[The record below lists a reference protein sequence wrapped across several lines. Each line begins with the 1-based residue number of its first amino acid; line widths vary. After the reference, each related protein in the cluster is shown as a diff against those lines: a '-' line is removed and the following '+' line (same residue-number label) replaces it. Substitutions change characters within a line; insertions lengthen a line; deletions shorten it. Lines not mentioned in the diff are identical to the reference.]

1 MRTVTTTEKYRAV
14 NEGAMSPKEFV
25 RQMRLAHPQHISQ
38 FNGYDDTVQIL
49 KNRGLLFETS
59 TVKVEA
65 KKAEVEVLAEE
76 NYSKKGEQ
84 PINYSLDTL
93 DRGIRVELETAGVNL
108 PVDHITEDDYNAAYK
123 KAKANLDKNANHYL
137 DLISG
142 NSDKVDKHDKA
153 VEVTTNN
160 HVDTF
165 NGLKKATL
173 KEGFG
178 DGEDVTAHIAD
189 DESDNGVPKNLKLEK
204 KRLPRGLKLVKE
216 NLENI
221 IKDIKDH
228 YKDVFPGNELNGII
242 EEFIKMHHSD
252 LARGEDPLEEF
263 NQFIDANYQMKIQ
276 EKQSTMDTDSD
287 STTLTHDCASH
298 VLHEKLGPGICLH
311 GRHTLVET
319 APGKGEV
326 THYDVFFK
334 NSNKIV
340 KNLSVNEL
348 NVVSMEEHHHKNESE
363 EVAEKKGKDH
373 DGEIISYIADTY
385 IQNAKD
391 GDRAY
396 AGFLDLNIRDA
407 VQDVVGILQDR
418 KHPLHHETKK
428 EYQIVSRDK
437 ARGLFEKKGKDHDG
451 DDEQHYIKVALKDV
465 KEVLKYCEEYLDGN
479 YSFDNTDT
487 FSFPDEKDAI
497 DTIIDLKGDK
507 IKILGTNVSGFIK
520 EKKGK
525 DHDGDGDIDGD
536 DYKHAK
542 DKAIKKA
549 MGKDEQLKEAI
560 KSIIKKTLINEAAT
574 AKLSDWGKGY
584 DNFPGVK
591 PVVNE
596 LENIVTEIEQ
606 FHDKMAEKIAGA
618 FAKTSE
624 FRNEEGLK
632 IGAFISPSLEAAFKQ
647 DLRPVIKGGYTS
659 KVSLP
664 KVRTIS
670 KAEIDAQ
677 QMQETPIEEK
687 ESLFAPT
694 VNGTLRENN
703 TNFDLRKFLKEN
715 K

>member
-25 RQMRLAHPQHISQ
+25 RQMRLTHPQHISQ

-65 KKAEVEVLAEE
+65 KKAKVEVLAEE

-123 KAKANLDKNANHYL
+123 KAKANLDKNCNHYL

-178 DGEDVTAHIAD
+178 DGIDVTAHIAD
-189 DESDNGVPKNLKLEK
+189 DESDNGVPKDLKLEK

-221 IKDIKDH
+221 IKHIKDH
-228 YKDVFPGNELNGII
+228 YKDVFPGNELNDII
-242 EEFIKMHHSD
+242 QEFIKMHHSD

-373 DGEIISYIADTY
+373 DG
-385 IQNAKD
+385 
-391 GDRAY
+391 
-396 AGFLDLNIRDA
+396 
-407 VQDVVGILQDR
+407 
-418 KHPLHHETKK
+418 
-428 EYQIVSRDK
+428 
-437 ARGLFEKKGKDHDG
+437 
-451 DDEQHYIKVALKDV
+451 
-465 KEVLKYCEEYLDGN
+465 
-479 YSFDNTDT
+479 
-487 FSFPDEKDAI
+487 
-497 DTIIDLKGDK
+497 
-507 IKILGTNVSGFIK
+507 
-520 EKKGK
+520 
-525 DHDGDGDIDGD
+525 DGDIDGD
-536 DYKHAK
+536 DYMHAK

-677 QMQETPIEEK
+677 QMQEAPIEEK

>member
-93 DRGIRVELETAGVNL
+93 DRGIRVELETAGVDL

-137 DLISG
+137 DLLSG

-221 IKDIKDH
+221 IKVIKDH
-228 YKDVFPGNELNGII
+228 YKDVFPGNELNHII

-348 NVVSMEEHHHKNESE
+348 NVVSMEEHHHKNEIRQE
-363 EVAEKKGKDH
+363 
-373 DGEIISYIADTY
+373 
-385 IQNAKD
+385 
-391 GDRAY
+391 
-396 AGFLDLNIRDA
+396 GFGTKILQGLA
-407 VQDVVGILQDR
+407 AALTAVGIGRTQLDSLGDILNVLPDDVAQQVSDIIQTAVDSGVLGEEKYKPGSTAPEDLYYSD
-418 KHPLHHETKK
+418 KHGK
-428 EYQIVSRDK
+428 IV
-437 ARGLFEKKGKDHDG
+437 
-451 DDEQHYIKVALKDV
+451 
-465 KEVLKYCEEYLDGN
+465 
-479 YSFDNTDT
+479 
-487 FSFPDEKDAI
+487 AI
-497 DTIIDLKGDK
+497 DDVDDKYHDSLELVYKKGDK
-507 IKILGTNVSGFIK
+507 IEGPMD
-520 EKKGK
+520 EKKGT
-525 DHDGDGDIDGD
+525 DHDKDGDIDGD

-606 FHDKMAEKIAGA
+606 FHDKMADKIAGA

-677 QMQETPIEEK
+677 QMQEAPIEEK

>member
-93 DRGIRVELETAGVNL
+93 DRGIRVELETAGVDL

-137 DLISG
+137 DLLSG

-221 IKDIKDH
+221 IKVIKDH
-228 YKDVFPGNELNGII
+228 YKDVFPGNELNHII

-348 NVVSMEEHHHKNESE
+348 NVVSMEEHHHKNEIRQEGFGTKILQGLATALTAVGIGRTQLDSLGDILNVLPDD
-363 EVAEKKGKDH
+363 VAQQVSD
-373 DGEIISYIADTY
+373 IIQT
-385 IQNAKD
+385 
-391 GDRAY
+391 
-396 AGFLDLNIRDA
+396 A
-407 VQDVVGILQDR
+407 VDSGVVG
-418 KHPLHHETKK
+418 
-428 EYQIVSRDK
+428 
-437 ARGLFEKKGKDHDG
+437 
-451 DDEQHYIKVALKDV
+451 
-465 KEVLKYCEEYLDGN
+465 EEYEPGSIAPEDLY
-479 YSFDNTDT
+479 YSD
-487 FSFPDEKDAI
+487 KHGKIVAI
-497 DTIIDLKGDK
+497 DDVDDKYHDSLELVYKKGDK
-507 IKILGTNVSGFIK
+507 IEGPMD
-520 EKKGK
+520 EKKGT
-525 DHDGDGDIDGD
+525 DHDKDGDIDGD

-549 MGKDEQLKEAI
+549 MSKDEQLKEAI

-606 FHDKMAEKIAGA
+606 FHDKMADKIAGA

-677 QMQETPIEEK
+677 QMQEAPIEEK

>member
-93 DRGIRVELETAGVNL
+93 DRGIRVELETAGVDL

-137 DLISG
+137 DLLSG

-228 YKDVFPGNELNGII
+228 YKDVFPGNELNDII

-319 APGKGEV
+319 APGMGEV

-363 EVAEKKGKDH
+363 EVA
-373 DGEIISYIADTY
+373 
-385 IQNAKD
+385 
-391 GDRAY
+391 
-396 AGFLDLNIRDA
+396 
-407 VQDVVGILQDR
+407 
-418 KHPLHHETKK
+418 
-428 EYQIVSRDK
+428 
-437 ARGLFEKKGKDHDG
+437 
-451 DDEQHYIKVALKDV
+451 
-465 KEVLKYCEEYLDGN
+465 
-479 YSFDNTDT
+479 
-487 FSFPDEKDAI
+487 
-497 DTIIDLKGDK
+497 
-507 IKILGTNVSGFIK
+507 

-677 QMQETPIEEK
+677 QMQEAPIEEK